1 MAARSPSAP
10 IGSAPPLETMS
21 PPPSPGLPESMAQAL
36 QQGLSPEQALA
47 VLGLGWMRQL
57 SESARPHPWTW
68 QEAPSSP
75 PEAEGANVDLIT
87 LRQRLELTK
96 LAIDTGAP
104 MSTAEVTLLLGARPG
119 ADLVER
125 GGLVARRLRRNLWV
139 LSRGGIR
146 QNEGEHNVVRFSEG
160 FRRRL

>member
-1 MAARSPSAP
+1 
-10 IGSAPPLETMS
+10 
-21 PPPSPGLPESMAQAL
+21 MAQAL

-146 QNEGEHNVVRFSEG
+146 QNEDEHNVVRFSEG

>member
-1 MAARSPSAP
+1 MAARSSTAS
-10 IGSAPPLETMS
+10 IGSTPPLETMA
-21 PPPSPGLPESMAQAL
+21 PAPSPGGPESTNQAL
-36 QQGLSPEQALA
+36 QQGLPLEQALA

-57 SESARPHPWTW
+57 TESAGPLPWIW
-68 QEAPSSP
+68 QESATTP
-75 PEAEGANVDLIT
+75 PGSDGASVDLTT

-146 QNEGEHNVVRFSEG
+146 QNDGEQNVVRFSEG